1 MSQTERVFETKIEKK
16 VFLKYLLYLPKG
28 YSRKPEAKWSTIL
41 FLHGMGERGD
51 DLEIVKKHGI
61 PKIVEVKDDFPFIA
75 ISPQCPMTYMWTM
88 MMDELHALLV
98 DAVQRYNV
106 DEARIYLTGLSMGG
120 YGAWHLAAAYPEL
133 FAAVVPIC
141 GGMIHDNSGYPDKIK
156 ILKDMPIWIFHGA
169 KDEAVLIKNSKE
181 LYNALK
187 KLGGNVKFTVYSDLG
202 HDSWTK
208 TYDNPNLY
216 KWLLKQKRQPKK
228 GI

>member
-1 MSQTERVFETKIEKK
+1 MSQTERVFETRIEKK
-16 VFLKYLLYLPKG
+16 VSLKYLLYLPKD
-28 YSRKPEAKWSTIL
+28 YSKIPDAKWPTIL

-61 PKIVEVKDDFPFIA
+61 PKIVEGKDDFPFIA
-75 ISPQCPMTYMWTM
+75 ISPQCPITSLWTT

-106 DEARIYLTGLSMGG
+106 DEVRIYLTGLSMGG
-120 YGAWHLAAAYPEL
+120 YGAWHLAATYPEL

-141 GGMIHDNSGYPDKIK
+141 GGMIHDSEFQEKIK
-156 ILKDMPIWIFHGA
+156 VLKDLPIWIFHGA
-169 KDEAVLIKNSKE
+169 KDEAVPIKNSKE
-181 LYNALK
+181 VYNALK
-187 KLGGNVKFTVYSDLG
+187 KIKGNVKFTVYPDLG

-208 TYDNPNLY
+208 TYDNPDLY
-216 KWLLKQKRQPKK
+216 KWLLKQKRQPKR

>member
-16 VFLKYLLYLPKG
+16 VTLKYLLYLPKG
-28 YSRKPEAKWSTIL
+28 YGKKPDAKWPTIL
-41 FLHGMGERGD
+41 FLHGMGERGN

-61 PKIVEVKDDFPFIA
+61 PKIVEEKDDFPFVA
-75 ISPQCPMTYMWTM
+75 ISSQCHTTYMWTLL
-88 MMDELHALLV
+88 MDELHALLV
-98 DAVQRYNV
+98 DAVQRYNI

-120 YGAWHLAAAYPEL
+120 YGTWHLAATYPDI

-141 GGMIHDNSGYPDKIK
+141 GGMIRDSEFQEKIK
-156 ILKDMPIWIFHGA
+156 VLKDVPIWIFHGA
-169 KDEAVLIKNSKE
+169 KDEAVPIKNSKE
-181 LYNALK
+181 VYNALK
-187 KLGGNVKFTVYSDLG
+187 KLKGNVKFTVYPDLG

-208 TYDNPNLY
+208 TYDNPDLY